1 MRARS
6 LRDVVED
13 GEGRGPG
20 HMRTQLA
27 IGLSKGAGTLTQR
40 RGRGWR
46 RAWARTHAHA
56 TGDMAEQGCG
66 HAHSETWSRMKKV
79 VSVLPRCFCSFFGD
93 V

>member
-46 RAWARTHAHA
+46 RLCR
-56 TGDMAEQGCG
+56 
-66 HAHSETWSRMKKV
+66 
-79 VSVLPRCFCSFFGD
+79 FCSAVFVCFLTMCMLFELLEFAEFQICFVNLLFFTLSD
-93 V
+93 FFCF